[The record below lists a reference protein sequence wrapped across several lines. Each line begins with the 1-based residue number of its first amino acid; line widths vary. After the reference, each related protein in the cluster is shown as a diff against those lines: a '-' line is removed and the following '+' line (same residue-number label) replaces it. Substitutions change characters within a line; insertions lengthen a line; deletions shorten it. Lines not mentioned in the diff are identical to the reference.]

1 VKIRVSRFDPDR
13 DSAPR
18 REEFDVPGVENGESV
33 LGILQRI
40 RESLDSTLAFRFG
53 CRFKGCGLCTVEID
67 GRALPACMI
76 RAKEGMEV
84 GPLRSFA
91 VVRDLVVDRR
101 PLTEFFARQQL
112 YVVPAEEGKL
122 PASFEV
128 PPAYGVLARCTECL
142 ACLAEC
148 PRFDPRDE
156 SFGGPLTFVK
166 LAQLHCDPRDGRDR
180 RAQAESL
187 GVAACLS
194 CESRCAC
201 PLGVPIY
208 RTAIESLLNR
218 TAASADRAPSGAG
231 GGER

>member
-1 VKIRVSRFDPDR
+1 VKIRVRRFDPDR

-18 REEFDVPGVENGESV
+18 CEEFDVSGVDDGESV
-33 LGILQRI
+33 LGVLQRI

-84 GPLRSFA
+84 GPLPSFP
-91 VVRDLVVDRR
+91 VLRDLVVDRR
-101 PLTEFFARQQL
+101 PLTEFFAGQQL
-112 YVVPAEEGKL
+112 HIVPVEEEML

-128 PPAYGVLARCTECL
+128 PPAYAVLAKCTECL

-148 PRFDPRDE
+148 PHFDLQDG

-166 LAQLHCDPRDGRDR
+166 LAQLHFDPRDSLDR
-180 RAQAESL
+180 RSQAKSL
-187 GVAACLS
+187 EVTTCLS
-194 CESRCAC
+194 CESRCSC
-201 PLGVPIY
+201 PIGVPIH
-208 RTAIESLLNR
+208 RTAIEPLL
-218 TAASADRAPSGAG
+218 
-231 GGER
+231 